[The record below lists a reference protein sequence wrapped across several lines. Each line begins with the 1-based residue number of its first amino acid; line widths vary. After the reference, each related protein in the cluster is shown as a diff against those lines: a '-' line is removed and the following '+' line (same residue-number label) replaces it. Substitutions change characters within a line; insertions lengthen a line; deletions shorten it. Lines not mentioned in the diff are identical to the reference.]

1 LSGPD
6 PDFQHPVVPT
16 YKKFGHGH
24 GKPDDPAA
32 WDAAYIKE
40 LENPDIDGWQVR
52 QIMNDMHS
60 EDMVPEPA
68 IIIAAMKAC
77 RKIND
82 YAIAVRYLEA
92 VKEKCGPNVKEI
104 WPYLMNEVQP
114 TLTELGISN
123 LEEMGYDKPELAAE
137 NVEDM
142 H

>member
-1 LSGPD
+1 MGKLARTVFNGESSKMFRALTSRVVCAVSTATRSQGSRCIATSQICLSGPD

-52 QIMNDMHS
+52 QIMN
-60 EDMVPEPA
+60 
-68 IIIAAMKAC
+68 
-77 RKIND
+77 
-82 YAIAVRYLEA
+82 
-92 VKEKCGPNVKEI
+92 
-104 WPYLMNEVQP
+104 EVQP

-137 NVEDM
+137 NVED
-142 H
+142 